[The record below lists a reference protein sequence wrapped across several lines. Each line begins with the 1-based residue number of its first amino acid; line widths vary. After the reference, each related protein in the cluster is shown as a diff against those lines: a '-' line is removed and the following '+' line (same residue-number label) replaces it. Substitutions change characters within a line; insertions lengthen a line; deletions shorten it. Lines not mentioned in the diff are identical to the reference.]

1 MTTYFHTSA
10 SGDIRG
16 AAFDHD
22 AVEGVTDEE
31 AKALFERVNQGFQ
44 SMTPEQRA
52 VSSISSYCAGWAM
65 QKLYVA
71 YFAKNSPLRA
81 MLFEAG
87 VDGAS
92 TIIDAVIK
100 ASWQEGARRFLAAEK
115 HGLVNNEVLESAPG
129 FILDF
134 GPIVGPIVE
143 KAQKSAAVDAEGAP
157 RQ

>member
-1 MTTYFHTSA
+1 MTTYFQTSA
-10 SGDIRG
+10 SGDTRG

-31 AKALFERVNQGFQ
+31 AEALFERVNQGFQ

-65 QKLYVA
+65 QKLYVD
-71 YFAKNSPLRA
+71 YFTKNSPLRA
-81 MLFEAG
+81 MMFEAG
-87 VDGAS
+87 VEGVS

-100 ASWQEGARRFLAAEK
+100 TAWQEAARRFIAAEK
-115 HGLVNNEVLESAPG
+115 HGLVNNEVLESALG

-134 GPIVGPIVE
+134 GPIVGPLVE
-143 KAQKSAAVDAEGAP
+143 RARKSAAVDAEGEP